1 MKKMEYFHK
10 ARLLLIVMILS
21 GIFAMV
27 ETNIASKSLVY
38 GQETNDKA
46 PYSIQN
52 VNHTEAIVLLV
63 NLERIRTQMSLTQQ
77 SLDQN
82 DEQGAFA
89 HAYIPHSVIFP
100 ALKNTLITI
109 SRGNGTSS
117 VKNIESSL
125 ADIAFMIK
133 ANNPKE
139 MVTPKIQRVSQLISN
154 LYSELIGPVTQSNR
168 DLYAQGAIV
177 LLDDVNKSYNLSGL
191 IPSSTIALQQT
202 ANDKEIR
209 KVNYQNAIG
218 LVDASKQDYQKIAN
232 LSSTNK
238 NSEINLTYTE
248 LRDRIVTRSDNI
260 EVSRLISSTQRL
272 LETSFFN
279 DTRKVGNNF
288 EGINNIQNSNYFS
301 TIDDLLRNV
310 ITEATN
316 GDYQKADQY
325 AITAYLDN
333 FEYLESPI
341 EKHDSKLKSDIEIQ
355 MREVLRQMLAQKA

>member
-27 ETNIASKSLVY
+27 ETNSASKSFVY

-154 LYSELIGPVTQSNR
+154 LYSELIGPVAQSNR

-218 LVDASKQDYQKIAN
+218 LVDASKQDYQQI
-232 LSSTNK
+232 SRQRT
-238 NSEINLTYTE
+238 
-248 LRDRIVTRSDNI
+248 RIQK
-260 EVSRLISSTQRL
+260 LI
-272 LETSFFN
+272 
-279 DTRKVGNNF
+279 
-288 EGINNIQNSNYFS
+288 
-301 TIDDLLRNV
+301 
-310 ITEATN
+310 
-316 GDYQKADQY
+316 
-325 AITAYLDN
+325 
-333 FEYLESPI
+333 
-341 EKHDSKLKSDIEIQ
+341 
-355 MREVLRQMLAQKA
+355 